1 MSTAPHRR
9 AALAVLVAA
18 GGLVGTFARH
28 GLDVLFPDDPGQWPV
43 TTFVVNITGAFL
55 LGMLLEALTRYRRGA
70 PGGPSADGRWPT
82 YVRLGVGTGM
92 LGAFTT
98 YSTLA
103 VDTDLLLHRGSA
115 GSAVSYALAT
125 VLVGAVACALGIAAG
140 ARLGQ
145 RVGGPPA
152 AAPGRDRS

>member
-1 MSTAPHRR
+1 MSTPPHRR
-9 AALAVLVAA
+9 AALAALVAV
-18 GGLVGTFARH
+18 GGAVGTFARH
-28 GLDVLFPDDPGQWPV
+28 GLGVLFPDAPGQWPV
-43 TTFVVNITGAFL
+43 TTFAVNITGAFL
-55 LGMLLEALTRYRRGA
+55 LGMLLEMLTRHKRA
-70 PGGPSADGRWPT
+70 DSAGRAST
-82 YVRLGVGTGM
+82 LVRLGVGTGM

-103 VDTDLLLHRGSA
+103 VDTDLLVHRGSA

-125 VLVGAVACALGIAAG
+125 VLVGAVTCALGIAVG

-152 AAPGRDRS
+152 AAPERDRS